1 MRKQNS
7 NFEAK
12 FISEEGSKIKNNDY
26 FGYVELDEFA
36 CYVIADGITEL
47 PDNEGAKLAIE
58 TIIVNFQSA
67 PSISRHSVKRLLK
80 LANRV
85 LLGKES
91 YKQLK
96 ASVTVVVTDYQKMRY
111 GYAGNTRLR
120 IYRGGTVYEQ
130 TTDMSLSQ
138 GMVERE
144 EIPKDEVM
152 RHEERNN
159 LYSYLGMKNFRPV
172 ISKKIKL
179 LETDIIALYTR
190 GIWEN
195 VHEAELDDVFEEADN
210 EAQGTIDSIEDILL
224 SRQPENLDN
233 YTLAVIF
240 INKVYQNPQ
249 KRKRIKKIIL
259 ISVIALVILAVIC
272 VVVWLLYRKKQQ
284 QREDMNY
291 YFTSTIEYINTDNY
305 VRAQEECTQAQ
316 ELAQKLRDD
325 SMKNRLQE
333 YLIVIETVLLAD
345 ESYADGDY
353 EEANGYYL
361 SAIDRA
367 RYADNVGTDYMEK
380 KLDKISIFLS
390 VEDEIALGDALMEQ
404 GDYEGAEEKYLLAK
418 QAALS
423 VHDVEGKQNAMD
435 ALEKLYQEKA
445 SAESE
450 AQEAAD
456 SQAEKEVAAAEMM
469 AAGDSACLE
478 QDYTGAKVY
487 YTMAA
492 TKYQELEDNV
502 LSGMAEEK
510 LSAVEEKLAE
520 QDDKRKRAETYEAQG
535 LAGRQSGDLWGA
547 KSQYMSAKS
556 IYQELGSDE
565 DVQRITDILAEIDVQ
580 IAQTAG

>member
-111 GYAGNTRLR
+111 GYAGNTRLS

-249 KRKRIKKIIL
+249 KRKRIKKDYSYQCDSSSYPCRDL
-259 ISVIALVILAVIC
+259 CSGLAS
-272 VVVWLLYRKKQQ
+272 LPK
-284 QREDMNY
+284 
-291 YFTSTIEYINTDNY
+291 
-305 VRAQEECTQAQ
+305 
-316 ELAQKLRDD
+316 
-325 SMKNRLQE
+325 
-333 YLIVIETVLLAD
+333 ET
-345 ESYADGDY
+345 
-353 EEANGYYL
+353 
-361 SAIDRA
+361 
-367 RYADNVGTDYMEK
+367 
-380 KLDKISIFLS
+380 
-390 VEDEIALGDALMEQ
+390 
-404 GDYEGAEEKYLLAK
+404 
-418 QAALS
+418 
-423 VHDVEGKQNAMD
+423 
-435 ALEKLYQEKA
+435 
-445 SAESE
+445 
-450 AQEAAD
+450 
-456 SQAEKEVAAAEMM
+456 AAER
-469 AAGDSACLE
+469 GH
-478 QDYTGAKVY
+478 
-487 YTMAA
+487 
-492 TKYQELEDNV
+492 EL
-502 LSGMAEEK
+502 LF
-510 LSAVEEKLAE
+510 
-520 QDDKRKRAETYEAQG
+520 Y
-535 LAGRQSGDLWGA
+535 
-547 KSQYMSAKS
+547 
-556 IYQELGSDE
+556 
-565 DVQRITDILAEIDVQ
+565 
-580 IAQTAG
+580 